1 MEVTGK
7 LKVHGTRNDAEL
19 VVQTLYSVLPKYG
32 KAFIDG
38 SVCYKDAY
46 EVRYEYSVS
55 TATEQLKI
63 KAKICWACNKLRLI
77 PRIKAIKHL

>member
-7 LKVHGTRNDAEL
+7 LKVHGSRNDAEL

-32 KAFIDG
+32 RAFING
-38 SVCYKDAY
+38 SVFYEDAY
-46 EVRYEYSVS
+46 EVQYEYSVS
-55 TATEQLKI
+55 TATAQLKI
-63 KAKICWACNKLRLI
+63 KAEICWACNKLRLI